1 MTASLFAAAFA
12 DLFAASQFADHWLQ
26 ANRQALGK
34 GLPGWPGR
42 LACARHAAVV
52 TTVLALSLAG
62 TAAAT
67 GARFS
72 VRWTAL
78 ALALNGVTHWWA
90 DRRATL
96 AALAG
101 SIGKGALWSI
111 GMPRPGRD
119 DNACLGTGAYVLD
132 QSWHVFWLLVAAL
145 VIAAG
150 SR

>member
-12 DLFAASQFADHWLQ
+12 ALFAAHQLADHWLQ
-26 ANRQALGK
+26 TNGQSVTK

-52 TTVLALSLAG
+52 TAAMALALVV

-72 VRWTAL
+72 VPWTGAAL
-78 ALALNGVTHWWA
+78 AFNGVTHYWA
-90 DRRATL
+90 DLRTTL
-96 AALAG
+96 AALAERT
-101 SIGKGALWSI
+101 GKGAFWRMGS
-111 GMPRPGRD
+111 GRD
-119 DNACLGTGAYVLD
+119 GHACLGTGAYALD
-132 QSWHVFWLLVAAL
+132 QSFHVACLWLAAL